1 MGDKNKHAKSTYERE
16 FQLFISIVLKLKQH
30 IGLERALKGGD
41 ASVIN
46 QWPFW
51 GVDIWAE
58 T

>member
-1 MGDKNKHAKSTYERE
+1 MGDNNKHAKSTYKRE

-30 IGLERALKGGD
+30 NELERALKGGD

-46 QWPFW
+46 RWPFW
-51 GVDIWAE
+51 GVNIWAE